1 MTTDLQDQYEKLSNQ
16 ARFIQMF
23 IDGDLKISGRK
34 TSVIVDD
41 LVRLKFRPFR
51 TTKAARAAGE
61 DEAALDDD
69 DNEGSALASDYDYLL
84 GMAIRSL
91 TRERVRPAV
100 LSACLESRR

>member
-34 TSVIVDD
+34 TAAIVDD

-69 DNEGSALASDYDYLL
+69 EQEGSALASDYDYLL

-91 TRERVRPAV
+91 TRERVRLHWLNAAV
-100 LSACLESRR
+100 